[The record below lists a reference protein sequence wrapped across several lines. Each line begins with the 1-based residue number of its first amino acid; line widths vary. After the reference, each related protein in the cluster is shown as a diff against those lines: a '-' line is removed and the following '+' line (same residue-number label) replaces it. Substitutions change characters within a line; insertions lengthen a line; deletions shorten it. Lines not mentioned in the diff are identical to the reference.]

1 MGNYTILYMFEN
13 PRRGRQ
19 ARNFTTNVPKILDVK
34 SSSEQIFSED
44 CRWVPLTMKR
54 LHVARE
60 NHWTQDKAQ
69 QELLITLNYNLFSV
83 INSIMISSVSYLDR
97 LKLEF
102 CYASH
107 MKSLTFGL
115 ALNHS

>member
-1 MGNYTILYMFEN
+1 
-13 PRRGRQ
+13 
-19 ARNFTTNVPKILDVK
+19 
-34 SSSEQIFSED
+34 
-44 CRWVPLTMKR
+44 MKR

-69 QELLITLNYNLFSV
+69 QELFITLNYNLFSV
-83 INSIMISSVSYLDR
+83 INSIMISSVSAVSYLDR

-115 ALNHS
+115 ALNVSYILSLIYIYFISNTICIRNNSFFCVNKLL

>member
-1 MGNYTILYMFEN
+1 
-13 PRRGRQ
+13 
-19 ARNFTTNVPKILDVK
+19 
-34 SSSEQIFSED
+34 
-44 CRWVPLTMKR
+44 MKR
-54 LHVARE
+54 LHVARQ

-115 ALNHS
+115 ALNVSYILSLIYIYFISNTIWERIIEIVIVVLYIPSLLESAW